1 MIERLSRGRP
11 GATGTASRRD
21 PTGRARGNPGPR
33 GLRRSQP
40 GFAGLLRQPVLRVL
54 LLGAAVA
61 CGATA
66 ADLAAAPAVANTTA
80 AATAPAA
87 RPKIGLVLSG
97 GGARGLTHIG
107 VLRVLEEMRIP
118 IDYVA
123 ATSMGAIVGGLHAS
137 GMSATEMERTLA
149 TTNWSSLFSDSPPG
163 RELGLRRKEEETRF
177 PLPFEFGVGDGKIK
191 LAKGALTGSN
201 LELLLH
207 EFVRKVDD
215 IETFDQLPIPFRA
228 IATDLETGSEVVFDR
243 GPLHKA
249 MRASMSVP
257 GMFAPAEIDGR
268 ILGDGGLV
276 KNLPVDVVRA
286 MGADIVIA
294 VNIGTPLLRRDQLS
308 SAFGVASQMIN
319 ILTEQNVRGQLA
331 LLRPDDILISPD
343 LGELTFGDFDA
354 GPKFIALGREA
365 ALAQSPRLAALGVAA
380 TQYAMFQAQ
389 LAAPAFR
396 PPKVVDF
403 VRIEGTE
410 LANPEVLA
418 QQMDTRPGE
427 PFDVDVLHRDLNR
440 LYGRGDIEQIDYRLA
455 DDGRFRGVVVQV
467 REKSWGPDFLR
478 FGLALDSDLQ
488 GETSFNLLFGHKRS
502 WVNSLGGEWDNEV
515 ELGRIRRYGT
525 EFYQPLNVG
534 NWLFASAYAT
544 AQAVPEYIFL
554 DGNRIAEYDVSS
566 VEAGLDGGTQF
577 GNYGEARLGFRYYRY
592 KARPEVAVPGFP
604 RLDAS
609 ENGARLL
616 VRWDSLDHPYF
627 PERGNKTR
635 LELFAG
641 RRRISLGGT
650 DLGESGVQRGSLE
663 TSHALAVERGGL
675 LHLGLRIG
683 GVASDRTDI
692 ISDFNLGGFLN
703 LSGYR
708 TDQATGNYVGFGRAV
723 YYHRVGTLP
732 VIGRGIYVGGS
743 LEAGN
748 VWPSRSEFERF
759 RLVPAGSVFLAADTK
774 LGPFYLA
781 YGRASHGNQ
790 SFYLVLG
797 RP

>member
-1 MIERLSRGRP
+1 MIERLFRGCL
-11 GATGTASRRD
+11 AAL
-21 PTGRARGNPGPR
+21 A
-33 GLRRSQP
+33 
-40 GFAGLLRQPVLRVL
+40 L
-54 LLGAAVA
+54 LLGASSSF
-61 CGATA
+61 GAAPTA
-66 ADLAAAPAVANTTA
+66 ADSAAVPAGAAPAS
-80 AATAPAA
+80 

-118 IDYVA
+118 IDYIA
-123 ATSMGAIVGGLHAS
+123 ATSMGAIVGGLYAS
-137 GMSATEMERTLA
+137 GTSAAEMERTLA
-149 TTNWSSLFSDSPPG
+149 TTDWASLFSDSPPG

-177 PLPFEFGVGDGKIK
+177 PLPFEFGLRDGKVK

-215 IETFDQLPIPFRA
+215 VRTFDQLPIPFRA
-228 IATDLETGSEVVFDR
+228 VATDLESGKEVVFDR

-286 MGADIVIA
+286 MGADVVIA

-319 ILTEQNVRGQLA
+319 ILTEQNVREQLA
-331 LLRPDDILISPD
+331 LLRPADILISPD

-365 ALAQSPRLAALGVAA
+365 ALEQSPRLTALGVPAA
-380 TQYAMFQAQ
+380 QYTMFKTR
-389 LAAPAFR
+389 LLGPAFR
-396 PPKVVDF
+396 PPPVVDF
-403 VRIEGTE
+403 VRVEGTE
-410 LANPEVLA
+410 LANPDVLA

-440 LYGRGDIEQIDYRLA
+440 LYGRGDIEQIDYRIA
-455 DDGRFRGVVVQV
+455 DEGRFRGLIVQV
-467 REKSWGPDFLR
+467 REKSWGPDYFR

-488 GETSFNLLFGHKRS
+488 GETSFNLLLGHKRS
-502 WVNSLGGEWDNEV
+502 WLNSLGGEWDNEV

-534 NWLFASAYAT
+534 NWLFASAYGAV
-544 AQAVPEYIFL
+544 QSVPEYVFL
-554 DGNRIAEYDVSS
+554 GGSRIAEYDVDS

-577 GNYGEARLGFRYYRY
+577 GNYGEARLGYRYYRY
-592 KARPEVAVPGFP
+592 KARPEIAVPGFP
-604 RLDAS
+604 SLEARED
-609 ENGARLL
+609 GARLL

-627 PERGNKTR
+627 PQRGNKTR
-635 LELFAG
+635 VELVAG
-641 RRRISLGGT
+641 RRRTALGGT
-650 DLGESGVQRGSLE
+650 ALGASDVQRGSLE
-663 TSHALAVERGGL
+663 TDQAFALPAGGL
-675 LHLGLRIG
+675 LPLGLRVG

-692 ISDFNLGGFLN
+692 VSDFNIGGFLN

-708 TDQATGNYVGFGRAV
+708 TDQASGNYVAFARAV

-732 VIGRGIYVGGS
+732 VIGRGVYVGGS
-743 LEAGN
+743 LEGGN
-748 VWPSRSEFERF
+748 VWGTRSEFESF
-759 RLVPAGSVFLAADTK
+759 RVVPAGSVFLAADTK

>member
-1 MIERLSRGRP
+1 MRPRPNRPAATGPVGLPSAKGVILRGRAAASTAYGLPVYLPRMIERLLRGWL
-11 GATGTASRRD
+11 GALA
-21 PTGRARGNPGPR
+21 
-33 GLRRSQP
+33 
-40 GFAGLLRQPVLRVL
+40 L
-54 LLGAAVA
+54 LLGASTSF
-61 CGATA
+61 GAIPTA
-66 ADLAAAPAVANTTA
+66 ADVAPVPAAAS
-80 AATAPAA
+80 PAA

-118 IDYVA
+118 IDYIA
-123 ATSMGAIVGGLHAS
+123 ATSMGAIVGGLYAS

-149 TTNWSSLFSDSPPG
+149 TTNWASLFSDSPPG

-177 PLPFEFGVGDGKIK
+177 PLPFEFGVRDGKVR

-215 IETFDQLPIPFRA
+215 VPTFDQLPIPFRA
-228 IATDLETGSEVVFDR
+228 IATDLESGKEVVFDR
-243 GPLHKA
+243 GPLHQA

-286 MGADIVIA
+286 MGADVVIA

-319 ILTEQNVRGQLA
+319 ILTEQNVREQLA
-331 LLRPDDILISPD
+331 LLRPTDILISPD

-354 GPKFIALGREA
+354 GPKFIALGRAA
-365 ALAQSPRLAALGVAA
+365 ALEQSPRLAALGVPP
-380 TQYAMFQAQ
+380 TQYAMFETR
-389 LAAPAFR
+389 LLGPAFR
-396 PPKVVDF
+396 PPQVVDF
-403 VRIEGTE
+403 VRIDGTE
-410 LANPEVLA
+410 LANPDVLA
-418 QQMDTRPGE
+418 RQMDTRPGE

-440 LYGRGDIEQIDYRLA
+440 LYGRGDIEQIDYRLV
-455 DDGRFRGVVVQV
+455 DDGAFRGLVVQV
-467 REKSWGPDFLR
+467 REKSWGPDFFR

-502 WVNSLGGEWDNEV
+502 WLNSLGGEWDNEI

-534 NWLFASAYAT
+534 NWLFASAYGT
-544 AQAVPEYIFL
+544 VQSVPEYVFL
-554 DGNRIAEYDVSS
+554 GDTRIAEYDVDS

-577 GNYGEARLGFRYYRY
+577 GNYGEARLGYRYYRY
-592 KARPEVAVPGFP
+592 KARPEIAVPGFP
-604 RLDAS
+604 SLEAR
-609 ENGARLL
+609 EYGARLL

-627 PERGNKTR
+627 PQRGNKTKV
-635 LELFAG
+635 ELFAG
-641 RRRISLGGT
+641 RRSTALGGT
-650 DLGESGVQRGSLE
+650 DLGASDVQRGSLE
-663 TSHALAVERGGL
+663 TNQALAVPPGGL
-675 LHLGLRIG
+675 LHLGLRVG

-692 ISDFNLGGFLN
+692 VSDFNIGGFLN

-708 TDQATGNYVGFGRAV
+708 TDQASGNYVAFARAV

-748 VWPSRSEFERF
+748 VWGTRSEFDRF
-759 RLVPAGSVFLAADTK
+759 HVVPAGSVFLAADTK

-781 YGRASHGNQ
+781 YGRASHGTQ